1 MEPGEVR
8 ELTDRLSDLTWLG
21 FPATP
26 GVWLRK
32 AKRGFE
38 LIHGASGHVLSS
50 MPAEGELADLLPAAL
65 RGYAKSLMLQRVP
78 ILSAAVPPARLQLA
92 EGASGTDRQAF
103 DLHSNVSLQ
112 VSNPFEVPM
121 YVNLVELTGGRILS
135 RLPSTESRASAEELV
150 ISPGATR
157 IFSDA
162 GQSFSFEG
170 SAGHRI
176 FAWFMSPA
184 PIDLRALAEDH
195 RTMAPARKSAGVER
209 LSTIDFSR
217 SAEAVR
223 VSGSEGLSGLILI
236 RVLPSAPGR

>member
-1 MEPGEVR
+1 
-8 ELTDRLSDLTWLG
+8 
-21 FPATP
+21 
-26 GVWLRK
+26 
-32 AKRGFE
+32 
-38 LIHGASGHVLSS
+38 
-50 MPAEGELADLLPAAL
+50 
-65 RGYAKSLMLQRVP
+65 
-78 ILSAAVPPARLQLA
+78 
-92 EGASGTDRQAF
+92 
-103 DLHSNVSLQ
+103 LQ

-121 YVNLVELTGGRILS
+121 FVNLVELTGGRILS

-184 PIDLRALAEDH
+184 PIDLRALAED
-195 RTMAPARKSAGVER
+195 RISTPPARISAGLGR
-209 LSTIDFSR
+209 LSAVDFSR
-217 SAEAVR
+217 PSEAVR
-223 VSGSEGLSGLILI
+223 VSGSEGLSGLNMI